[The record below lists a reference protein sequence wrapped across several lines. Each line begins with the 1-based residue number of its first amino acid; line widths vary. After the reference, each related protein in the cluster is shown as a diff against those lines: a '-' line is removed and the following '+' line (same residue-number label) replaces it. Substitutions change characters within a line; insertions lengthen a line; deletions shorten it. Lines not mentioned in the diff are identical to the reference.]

1 MEPEQNS
8 QPTQIPLQSFTPLYC
23 IVTDADEIPLTG
35 QSKIVRYSGE
45 RLAFLGE
52 DDRFLRHLSLYPPQ
66 CLLLNE
72 HSLPVDTINS
82 LFDEFSKFAEEY
94 GFAEEE
100 IVRGSVGKVTS
111 LHGYL
116 NLLITEVRALQL
128 YKKGRLV
135 VGDSLIYLPSLDIR
149 LVTRCTDMN
158 LDYQALEHYG
168 AHYEFNSE
176 EMRNFL
182 IFFISFLEFT
192 TTIANKVPEIDLA
205 IHRYCKETAHYGDVI
220 DLMISLESL
229 LVPETEGIAFKLAQR
244 VANLLGTDATSRKE
258 VFKEIQEFYG
268 LRSKTVHGVIKLK
281 PKEAA
286 AKQQLDELREIT
298 RKVILSVIPLA
309 AESGMGQEF
318 PVLLNDM
325 CLDDDLRRATQ
336 EKASV
341 LLKTHASND

>member
-8 QPTQIPLQSFTPLYC
+8 QPTEIPLLSFTPFYC

-35 QSKIVRYSGE
+35 QSKIVRYARE

-72 HSLPVDTINS
+72 NHLPVDTIKS
-82 LFDEFSKFAEEY
+82 LFNEFSQIAEEYAFAEED
-94 GFAEEE
+94 
-100 IVRGSVGKVTS
+100 ILVGSVGKVTS
-111 LHGYL
+111 LHGYM

-135 VGDSLIYLPSLDIR
+135 VGDSLIYLPALNIR

-182 IFFISFLEFT
+182 IFFASLLEFAAGT
-192 TTIANKVPEIDLA
+192 NKFPEIDLA

-229 LVPETEGIAFKLAQR
+229 LVPETEGIAFKLGQR
-244 VANLLGTDATSRKE
+244 VANLLGKDATSRKE
-258 VFKEIQEFYG
+258 VFKKIQQFYG
-268 LRSKTVHGVIKLK
+268 LRSKTVHGAIKLK

-286 AKQQLDELREIT
+286 AEQQLDELREIT
-298 RKVILSVIPLA
+298 RKVILSVIPIA
-309 AESGMGQEF
+309 AEHGMGTDLS
-318 PVLLNDM
+318 VLLNDM
-325 CLDDDLRRATQ
+325 CLDDDLRRTMQ
-336 EKASV
+336 EKAF
-341 LLKTHASND
+341 LLMKHYENWA